1 MTKIQI
7 TAIVLLI
14 TAKAFLSTCEVALLS
29 LRRSKVERDAATG
42 DSRAQVLLTVID
54 DTYRYETALRVGA
67 TAIVVLVSMV
77 VSSELAILLMPFS
90 PWSAVTLFSVVVAA
104 LFFGEVLPR
113 YLGTINPYWISRR
126 VVHFVTAF
134 EAATRP
140 LLFPFIYTSET
151 LLALVGARDPG
162 EPEVSEE
169 DIKSIVAEGKKSGV
183 VEEGE
188 RQIIHR
194 VFRLGDRLAVSIM
207 TPRNHLVSLQAL
219 APFQESLRS
228 AVESRR
234 AWLPVVGETTDE
246 VLGIVAIHDLIA
258 LSLEGADGITKDVVH
273 SRLVAPLR
281 VPETTP
287 LLTLLDM
294 LRKER
299 IHFAIIVDEYGGL
312 AGIATLHDLVEAIV
326 GEVGEID
333 DEAPYI
339 IKRGDGSWLVDAQID
354 IDELWEQLAIPERS
368 PFDDAEFHSLGGFIM
383 SRLGHVPKESEKFEA
398 NGFEFEVVD
407 MDRHRIDKVLVS
419 KTDRAGGCIA
429 G

>member
-1 MTKIQI
+1 M
-7 TAIVLLI
+7 
-14 TAKAFLSTCEVALLS
+14 
-29 LRRSKVERDAATG
+29 
-42 DSRAQVLLTVID
+42 
-54 DTYRYETALRVGA
+54 
-67 TAIVVLVSMV
+67 
-77 VSSELAILLMPFS
+77 
-90 PWSAVTLFSVVVAA
+90 
-104 LFFGEVLPR
+104 
-113 YLGTINPYWISRR
+113 
-126 VVHFVTAF
+126 
-134 EAATRP
+134 
-140 LLFPFIYTSET
+140 
-151 LLALVGARDPG
+151 
-162 EPEVSEE
+162 SEE

-188 RQIIHR
+188 RQIFNR

-207 TPRNHLVSLQAL
+207 TPRNHLIALQGMAPFKESLQT
-219 APFQESLRS
+219 

-234 AWLPVVGETTDE
+234 AWLPVVGDTTDE
-246 VLGIVAIHDLIA
+246 VLGIVAIHDLMA
-258 LSLEGADGITKDVVH
+258 RSLEGAEGLTRDVVN

-281 VPETTP
+281 VPETIP

-339 IKRGDGSWLVDAQID
+339 IRRSDGSWLVDAQID

-383 SRLGHVPKESEKFEA
+383 SRLGHVPKAAEKFEA

-419 KTDRAGGCIA
+419 KSAVLE
-429 G
+429 